1 MVSIK
6 TGLHL
11 NQTITKE
18 ALYLVEIDKL
28 CILLGKDTILLK
40 CLPNNKRSALIENFT
55 EQVRDCL
62 EIRY

>member
-1 MVSIK
+1 MVPVSIK
-6 TGLHL
+6 TELHL

-40 CLPNNKRSALIENFT
+40 
-55 EQVRDCL
+55 
-62 EIRY
+62 